1 MPEISYT
8 RDVVTFV
15 KGTTIPV
22 NLAPSLLSWTGGQ
35 GVVWV
40 PSILADPTV
49 GVGGCGSMGF
59 LLVGSEEA
67 NDLYTAQQ
75 QRQTTYKSGVLGVG
89 GWIAAFRSFERYTYA
104 SRLGGPLVENV
115 FSPNQQLF
123 WSLRGL
129 LTVEDELTLSGSPSA
144 PNQSVVGVV
153 IDPPKA
159 SNSFYLT
166 ADIRL

>member
-1 MPEISYT
+1 MPEITYT

-22 NLAPSLLSWTGGQ
+22 NLSPSLLSWSGGQ

-40 PSILADPTV
+40 PSILTNPTV
-49 GVGGCGSMGF
+49 GVGDCRSMGF
-59 LLVGSEEA
+59 LIVGSEEA

-75 QRQTTYKSGVLGVG
+75 LRQPTYRSGVLAIG
-89 GWIAAFRSFERYTYA
+89 GWIAAFRTFERYTYA
-104 SRLGGPLVENV
+104 SRLGGPLAENV
-115 FSPNQQLF
+115 FTPNQVLY

-129 LTVEDELTLSGSPSA
+129 LTVEDELTLSGAPSA
-144 PNQSVVGVV
+144 PNQNIVGVV
-153 IDPPKA
+153 LESPKA